1 MPHHCEICEKHP
13 NHLGCQTVCCRVPAA
28 HAVIGWQGYGGKGGV
43 RPSHSAAAQWQQAVA
58 VCLHLF
64 STWSGNCPL
73 SGETIFF
80 FWKVGG
86 RAIVLFTRC
95 SCEQMWFV
103 STVCFHWFRRL
114 DETLAVVELKG
125 KLQPASKKQWLQNR
139 EISLWFFAHNA
150 VCLFIRDAKYQ
161 AGLRWLRLNGGWMV
175 TGFWSIGC
183 TFF

>member
-1 MPHHCEICEKHP
+1 MPHHCEICEKHQ
-13 NHLGCQTVCCRVPAA
+13 NHLGCQTVCCRVPT

-73 SGETIFF
+73 LGKQYSFFGRWEAERLYCLHVAHASRCGLFLLYVFIGSDVWMRHWQWWSSKANCSLPQRSSGFKIE
-80 FWKVGG
+80 KSPCG
-86 RAIVLFTRC
+86 
-95 SCEQMWFV
+95 
-103 STVCFHWFRRL
+103 
-114 DETLAVVELKG
+114 
-125 KLQPASKKQWLQNR
+125 
-139 EISLWFFAHNA
+139 FAHNA